1 MATRQTGG
9 RARAAIFLL
18 ISAAAAVVAV
28 LIIYRV
34 IMGYQQQ
41 LAEAQKPPET
51 INVVVAK
58 RDLFQG
64 QTLSLEDV
72 EIRAIEPDFVPEVLV
87 YHATE
92 EVVGRVP
99 AERIVAGE
107 YVRSERLADPE
118 AGVGMN
124 AIIPRGMRAVS
135 INISNGSAVSGFL
148 NPGNYVD
155 VLVTIKGT
163 RASEPEKTVTM
174 MQAAK
179 LLAVNS
185 RMYQDDDG
193 KGRRGAPSVTLAV
206 TPEDA
211 ERLAHATRTGSVTL
225 TLRND
230 IDVQEVEL
238 EGKELS
244 QIIGRG
250 KVVEFTKVVPKRQKP
265 VIERQLEIYRGSST
279 QKYKI
284 PN

>member
-1 MATRQTGG
+1 MATRQSGG

-41 LAEAQKPPET
+41 LIDAQKPPET
-51 INVVVAK
+51 IDVVVAK
-58 RDLFQG
+58 RNLYQG

-72 EIRAIEPDFVPEVLV
+72 EIRAVEPDFVPEVLV
-87 YHATE
+87 FHATE
-92 EVVGRVP
+92 EAIGRVP
-99 AERIVAGE
+99 AERIIAGE

-148 NPGNYVD
+148 NPGNFVD
-155 VLVTIKGT
+155 VLVTIKGDQT
-163 RASEPEKTVTM
+163 SAPEKTVTM

-179 LLAVNS
+179 ILAVNS
-185 RMYQDDDG
+185 RMYQEDDG
-193 KGRRGAPSVTLAV
+193 GGRRAAPSVTLAV

-211 ERLAHATRTGSVTL
+211 ERLAHATRTGGVTL

-230 IDVQEVEL
+230 IDVQQVEL
-238 EGKELS
+238 EGKILAE
-244 QIIGRG
+244 IIGRG
-250 KVVEFTKVVPKRQKP
+250 KAVEFTKVIPRRQKP
-265 VIERQLEIYRGSST
+265 VIERQLEIYRGGSA
-279 QKYKI
+279 QKIKV